1 MLLMLNLNYLIGQD
15 KIPVAKK
22 ILLRDSLDFID
33 NKISINTAYNEFSPI
48 PYHGGLL
55 YISNKP
61 IQNQK
66 FIFNKVYWVDD
77 SILLSKNNSKISP
90 VNPMEIKFKTNDDYT
105 PQTSN
110 DNNTLLDYRII
121 KKLPNLNAVETN
133 FSEFTTDQS
142 FSYNE
147 KLKIVIYAQQTG
159 KRVAGKRKWELWQT
173 KIVNGKISHKKR
185 IDFDDEIADYLYPFI
200 SDNADTLFFASNR
213 KGSLGGY
220 DLFYVKR
227 NGDTWDNKPI
237 PLEFVNS
244 SADEISPTLVHDTLL
259 FSSNRPGGLGGF
271 DVYSNLIHKT
281 SAVLNLGYP
290 MNTVSDELSLHKI
303 NNNYYLTT
311 NRTGNFDILGVKHI
325 PLYYELNGVL
335 KYKNDSSL
343 ASNQLLYFKDV
354 DAGVIVDS
362 VFTDSLARYHFVGK
376 PNRNYLVSTYNYE
389 KQLESFAIETY
400 PNQKTFDYFS
410 NLYGRSPKQIQ
421 DSIQSLY
428 ILTENKLKDS
438 IISNDLRQKYIVRYG
453 FDKNVLSD
461 KEKLV
466 LDSLIIKLSKIPNT
480 YVIIGAFTDCVGSYK
495 YNYLLSVK
503 RAKYV
508 VNYLINHGLS
518 KDRIVSNGYSKKY
531 TLTPCITRYAK
542 SNQPNSRRAEI
553 LLSET
558 KNTDWASLNTLKGDA
573 FYTHINS
580 TAFKLKNSAT
590 LKNTLSV
597 VENPIKNNKQVFA
610 KNTIGIVK
618 KKQSSI
624 QLHNNNLAKTIPN
637 GKTNAVAKEIYLK
650 DSIRKLELVAAL
662 NAKKVQQLKNKLDR
676 IKQDSIK
683 GVIIAIA
690 KQTQEQAIK
699 LAQHQALKLAQQQA
713 SEKSMAL
720 TNEIKLKD
728 SIKKAG
734 LLAANKQLQF
744 KDSIKRATLLAA
756 ANELRLKDSINKAE
770 VLAALNA
777 KKEQELKVKI
787 ERIKQDSIKGVMEA
801 ISKQAQEQAIKL
813 AEQRASEKA
822 NLQAIA
828 IAKEHKLKD
837 SIKKAEMFAAVNKLH
852 LKDSI
857 NKAEMLA
864 ANNLIHLKDSIKNA
878 ELNIAL
884 NAKKEQSLKDK
895 IERFKQDSIRVVKEA
910 IVKQAQEQAIKLA
923 QQKANKKALAAAFEL
938 HLKDSINKAE
948 MLAANNL
955 IHLKDSIK
963 NAELI
968 IALNAKKEQALK
980 DKIQRIKQDSIR
992 KAAVL
997 AALNVKNEKLLKDK
1011 LDRIKQD
1018 SITQA
1023 KAKEQMD
1030 LVARVTASKKLVKD
1044 SLLASKTKSI
1054 LAKPNELVEEDLTK
1068 EEILKSLD
1076 ILAKLKREQER
1087 IVEYLTK
1094 RINKKPIIIFVNSD
1108 TVAIEIYDNGIHDKD
1123 SVSVIYNNRIVVDRQ
1138 ELKVNV
1144 PIKFKLKVDKV
1155 AKNNELVFVAENLG
1169 TEPPNTGVM
1178 FITDKPGHR
1187 QQVILSTDMTHN
1199 EVIYFIRISKE

>member
-33 NKISINTAYNEFSPI
+33 NKITINTASNEFSPI

-90 VNPMEIKFKTNDDYT
+90 VNTMEIKFKTNDDYT

-121 KKLPNLNAVETN
+121 KKLPNLNEVETN
-133 FSEFTTDQS
+133 FSEFTTDQA

-159 KRVAGKRKWELWQT
+159 KRVAGNRKWELWQT

-200 SDNADTLFFASNR
+200 SDNSDTLFFASNR

-227 NGDTWDNKPI
+227 NGDIWDNKPI

-311 NRTGNFDILGVKHI
+311 NRTGNFDILGVKHV
-325 PLYYELNGVL
+325 PVYYELNGVL

-343 ASNQLLYFKDV
+343 ASHQLLYFRDV
-354 DAGVIVDS
+354 DAGVVVDS
-362 VFTDSLARYHFVGK
+362 LFTDSLAKYHFVGK
-376 PNRNYLVSTYNYE
+376 PNRNYLISTYNYE
-389 KQLESFAIETY
+389 KKLECFAIETY
-400 PNQKTFDYFS
+400 PNQKTFAYFS

-508 VNYLINHGLS
+508 VNYLVNHGLS

-558 KNTDWASLNTLKGDA
+558 KNTDWASLNTLKGDT
-573 FYTHINS
+573 FYTPINS

-590 LKNTLSV
+590 LKKTLSV

-618 KKQSSI
+618 KKQASI

-637 GKTNAVAKEIYLK
+637 GKTNAVAKEIHLK

-662 NAKKVQQLKNKLDR
+662 NAKKVQQLKNKLNR

-690 KQTQEQAIK
+690 KQAQEQAIK
-699 LAQHQALKLAQQQA
+699 LAQQLA

-777 KKEQELKVKI
+777 KMEQQLKVKI

-801 ISKQAQEQAIKL
+801 IAKQAQEQAIKL

-822 NLQAIA
+822 NVQVIA
-828 IAKEHKLKD
+828 IAKQHKLKD

-923 QQKANKKALAAAFEL
+923 QQKAIEKALAVAFEL
-938 HLKDSINKAE
+938 RLKDSINKAKV
-948 MLAANNL
+948 LN
-955 IHLKDSIK
+955 
-963 NAELI
+963 
-968 IALNAKKEQALK
+968 ALNAKKEQALK

-997 AALNVKNEKLLKDK
+997 ATLNVKNEKLLKDK

-1030 LVARVTASKKLVKD
+1030 LVARVTASKKMVKD

-1138 ELKVNV
+1138 ELKVNI

-1187 QQVILSTDMTHN
+1187 QQVVLSTDMTHN
-1199 EVIYFIRISKE
+1199 EVVYFIRIAKQ